1 MTHGGQSAARVS
13 GACFVMGEAAGL
25 AASVVA
31 AGNGTTRDIDVAA
44 LQTRLAAQGVYLG
57 TDM

>member
-13 GACFVMGEAAGL
+13 GACFVMGEAAG
-25 AASVVA
+25 VA
-31 AGNGTTRDIDVAA
+31 AATVASGNGTTRQVDVAA
-44 LQTRLAAQGVYLG
+44 LQATLAGQGVYLG